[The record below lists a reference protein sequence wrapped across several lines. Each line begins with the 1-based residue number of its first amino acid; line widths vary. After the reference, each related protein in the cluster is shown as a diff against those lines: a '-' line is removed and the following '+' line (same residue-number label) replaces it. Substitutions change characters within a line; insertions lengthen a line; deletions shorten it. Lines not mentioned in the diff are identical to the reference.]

1 MVEMR
6 IAPARRVLAVFIVV
20 LAGAGTWVWARSAAS
35 VPLAPIVALT
45 VNTHRPGNA
54 FDPGAVGLSIEA
66 SELETDHLSAAHERL
81 TRLMRLLGPAVLRIG
96 GNSVDRSWW
105 TSSGE
110 TPPPWATS
118 AVTPAD
124 LRVLHGLLIAT
135 GWRVLLGVDLGH
147 FEPARAV
154 DEARYARKILG
165 ADLMGIEIGN
175 EPNDYARTE
184 VDLRPSTY
192 GVAEYLREAEA
203 YRQALSASSPGVAIY
218 GPALTQNS
226 PWSIQMGPAARMFA
240 EITQHYYAT
249 STCPGAPP
257 PSSAPPPTAAGLL
270 SPAVRRSEDVAI
282 RALALTGRVT
292 GRPTRIGETNSDACG
307 GSASA
312 SPVFASALWSF
323 DWALRASSS
332 SGVRGLNFH
341 GGLGLCGSHSYSPI
355 CASNDDREVT
365 AQPEYY
371 GLLAARQLEGGRFVP
386 TYLAAPKS
394 VPNLT
399 TWATLAPGGTLQ
411 IAIDDLATTGL
422 DQPIRIAIP
431 GYRAGTEE
439 TLIGSSVEAR
449 TGIALGGYPV
459 TTEGQWRPR
468 RMRLLHSGRASFTT
482 DIFSVVVRPA
492 SAVIVTLQRARSRG

>member
-6 IAPARRVLAVFIVV
+6 IAPARRVLAVFIVM

-35 VPLAPIVALT
+35 VPLAPTVVLK

-81 TRLMRLLGPAVLRIG
+81 ARLLRLLGPSVLRIG

-118 AVTPAD
+118 TVTPAD
-124 LRVLHGLLIAT
+124 LQVLHGLLIAT
-135 GWRVLLGVDLGH
+135 GWRVLLGVDFGH
-147 FEPARAV
+147 FESARAV
-154 DEARYARKILG
+154 DEARYAREILG
-165 ADLMGIEIGN
+165 ADLVGIEIGN

-226 PWSIQMGPAARMFA
+226 PWSIQMGPSARMFA

-257 PSSAPPPTAAGLL
+257 PSGAPSPTAAGLL
-270 SPAVRRSEDVAI
+270 SPAVRRSEDVVVQ
-282 RALALTGRVT
+282 ALALTGRVT

-323 DWALRASSS
+323 DWALRASSN
-332 SGVRGLNFH
+332 GVRGLNFH

-386 TYLAAPKS
+386 TYLATPDP
-394 VPNLT
+394 VPDLT
-399 TWATLAPGGTLQ
+399 TWATLAPGGALR
-411 IAIDDLATTGL
+411 IAIDDLATTGP
-422 DQPIRIAIP
+422 DQPVRIAIP
-431 GYRAGTEE
+431 DYGAGTEE
-439 TLIGSSVEAR
+439 MLIGSSVEAR
-449 TGIALGGYPV
+449 TGIILGGNSV

-468 RMRLLHSGRASFTT
+468 QVRLSRSERASSTT
-482 DIFSVVVRPA
+482 DVFSVVVHPA
-492 SAVIVTLQRARSRG
+492 SAVIVTLHRMRSRS